1 MRWTGRVIV
10 LAASPSPVNF
20 GGQTG
25 LSLQRAARAVAGV
38 RHVAEVCSRYYIG
51 EGIVKI
57 LM

>member
-25 LSLQRAARAVAGV
+25 LNLQRAAHAVLAFAMWQRSALGTTL
-38 RHVAEVCSRYYIG
+38 AKGS
-51 EGIVKI
+51 
-57 LM
+57 